1 MKDAYTI
8 EEVTDMLHLK
18 AQETIR
24 RYVRNGKDFT
34 FEEIQS
40 TLEPNGEVKDPYY
53 GLELTN
59 PGKRPYT
66 ITRRSL
72 ILFLERKALLSQEQ
86 INDLLTNFEANQAAE
101 DNADNVQPAKP
112 KKKIHHILG
121 IPYSYN
127 SLSRKLD
134 KLSKSVKSTIA
145 SLNDPETEIKAAA
158 SEETILSPETNAI
171 AFEDTLQL
179 AATPLQETSSLEET
193 KNSFQKALSIINE
206 LSRCVDQ
213 YTKEIEK
220 LNADIDELERVLQ
233 KRKEELQDLK
243 TTRDEF
249 INKREEAIRYFSN
262 QR

>member
-72 ILFLERKALLSQEQ
+72 VLFLERKALLSQEQ
-86 INDLLTNFEANQAAE
+86 IYDLLTSFETNNTIE
-101 DNADNVQPAKP
+101 DNSNKEESAKP

-127 SLSRKLD
+127 SLSRRLD

-145 SLNDPETEIKAAA
+145 ALNEPEIELKATA
-158 SEETILSPETNAI
+158 SEETILSPETSTI
-171 AFEDTLQL
+171 TFEDTLQL
-179 AATPLQETSSLEET
+179 AATSFQATSSLEET
-193 KNSFQKALSIINE
+193 KISFQKVLSIINE

-220 LNADIDELERVLQ
+220 LNTDIDELEKVLQ
-233 KRKEELQDLK
+233 KRKDELQNLK
-243 TTRDEF
+243 DTREEF
-249 INKREEAIRYFSN
+249 INRREEAIRYFSN
-262 QR
+262 H